1 MSWHCWKVTGWKR
14 STESGTTSVY
24 RTVFLFHGRPHM
36 TLMPGQT
43 VGFPTMSAVQ
53 CGMYMDSPR
62 MPSYITAVQFLTR
75 PFISYFNSYLQRSP
89 FAFDWARR
97 SSGLV
102 GRKKSSSLRSGIFS
116 FQALR
121 NHGKKQTGAYKKWKY
136 RFGKS
141 RSCLIKIERLWF
153 KRKK

>member
-1 MSWHCWKVTGWKR
+1 MSWHCWKPTGWKR

-43 VGFPTMSAVQ
+43 VGFLTMSAVQ

-121 NHGKKQTGAYKKWKY
+121 NHGKKQTGAYKK
-136 RFGKS
+136 
-141 RSCLIKIERLWF
+141 
-153 KRKK
+153 

>member
-97 SSGLV
+97 PPDWLEGKNHPRFAPVFFPSKPCAITAKSKPGHIRNGNTGLAKAGHV
-102 GRKKSSSLRSGIFS
+102 
-116 FQALR
+116 
-121 NHGKKQTGAYKKWKY
+121 
-136 RFGKS
+136 
-141 RSCLIKIERLWF
+141 
-153 KRKK
+153 

>member
-1 MSWHCWKVTGWKR
+1 MSWHCWKPTGWKR

-62 MPSYITAVQFLTR
+62 MPSYITAAQFLTR
-75 PFISYFNSYLQRSP
+75 PFISYFSSYLQRSP

-102 GRKKSSSLRSGIFS
+102 GRKNHPRFAPVFFPSKPCAITAKSKPGHI
-116 FQALR
+116 R
-121 NHGKKQTGAYKKWKY
+121 NRNTG
-136 RFGKS
+136 FCQVGHV
-141 RSCLIKIERLWF
+141 
-153 KRKK
+153 